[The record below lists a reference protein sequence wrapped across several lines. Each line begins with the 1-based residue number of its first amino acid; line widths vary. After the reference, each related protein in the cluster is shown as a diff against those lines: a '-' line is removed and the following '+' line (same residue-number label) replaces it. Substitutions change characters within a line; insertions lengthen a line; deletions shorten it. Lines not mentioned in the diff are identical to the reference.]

1 MNYFLLITGSA
12 GTGKTHELA
21 ESLMGWYSQNGLLNH
36 QKILAITRMH
46 GSRKRVIERITKK
59 CPGVPCS
66 VTTVDGFALS
76 IINRFRKSIGFDAPI
91 LPHKDKYFEKDE
103 LGIRADFDSIMNK
116 TAELLNYDTVGAFVS
131 NTYPFVLIDEFQDCT
146 GSQLKFV
153 QALRKYSAL
162 VLAADPFQALDGNE
176 EATAWAKAVCDGG
189 SGSIRILSIC
199 KRTDNKNILL
209 AAHALY
215 ERKPTHTRTIPY
227 WHAPTYDIAVWKTLH
242 SAISG
247 SCALI
252 FPASKTFD
260 LLMKSYERQKAKR
273 MQVGKSMP
281 PFRWHFVPKEDD
293 LMASIKQEICNLSSC
308 QRHSYRSKHLYES
321 LLEAA
326 KNRCIDVEN
335 ESLIDHISATYVHKL
350 KAFTPSEKPYEALSV
365 HGAKNREFD
374 NVYVLWDCNKMT
386 ALSDEQKRR
395 WLYNAITRAKR
406 NCELIAI
413 GKKSLIKN
421 CAALSLL
428 GTPDDI
434 FQKKKNVAR
443 KRE

>member
-1 MNYFLLITGSA
+1 MKYFLLITGSA

-46 GSRKRVIERITKK
+46 GSRKRVIERITEK

-76 IINRFRKSIGFDAPI
+76 IINRFRKSIGFDATI

-189 SGSIRILSIC
+189 SGSIRTLSIC
-199 KRTDNKNILL
+199 KRTDNKNISIVQKSRHL
-209 AAHALY
+209 
-215 ERKPTHTRTIPY
+215 
-227 WHAPTYDIAVWKTLH
+227 
-242 SAISG
+242 
-247 SCALI
+247 
-252 FPASKTFD
+252 D
-260 LLMKSYERQKAKR
+260 LLNHTK
-273 MQVGKSMP
+273 V
-281 PFRWHFVPKEDD
+281 F
-293 LMASIKQEICNLSSC
+293 
-308 QRHSYRSKHLYES
+308 
-321 LLEAA
+321 
-326 KNRCIDVEN
+326 
-335 ESLIDHISATYVHKL
+335 
-350 KAFTPSEKPYEALSV
+350 
-365 HGAKNREFD
+365 
-374 NVYVLWDCNKMT
+374 
-386 ALSDEQKRR
+386 
-395 WLYNAITRAKR
+395 
-406 NCELIAI
+406 
-413 GKKSLIKN
+413 
-421 CAALSLL
+421 
-428 GTPDDI
+428 
-434 FQKKKNVAR
+434 
-443 KRE
+443 